1 MKLCVYCGSSSG
13 AQSEYEQAA
22 NELGKALAE
31 RGFGLVY
38 GGASVGLMGVVADA
52 ALAHGGEA
60 IGVIPRALQAKEL
73 AHKGLSELHLVDS
86 MHQRKALMVELSDG
100 FIALPGG
107 FGTLD
112 ELFETLTWS
121 QLGIHDKP
129 IGLLNIAGYYNQLV
143 SFVNT
148 SVAAGFVRTQHK
160 DMLLIAEQ
168 PNDLLDQLFGLV
180 S

>member
-1 MKLCVYCGSSSG
+1 MRFCVYCGSSSG
-13 AQSEYEQAA
+13 TRSEYKHAA

-52 ALAHGGEA
+52 ALTHGGEA

-148 SVAAGFVRTQHK
+148 SVAAGFVRIQHK

-168 PNDLLDQLFGLV
+168 PNDSSDA
-180 S
+180 